1 MITVRAR
8 SILRLLLLAS
18 LVACIMAL
26 SPGVWAQTSG
36 VLPLPDDPNVRIL
49 EQLANPSDGRVDYA
63 KVEAAIEHM
72 VNPSFDDAAFEAEL
86 NRWAAIVRARV
97 PEGAPTVQ
105 VMTALGEVIY
115 MPGPWNDHHPFS
127 YDLADQSGL
136 NVQTKL
142 VSNYLHTRKGNC
154 VSMSTLLVIL
164 GQKLGMGMT
173 LTQAPQHEFVR
184 LRDTNGR
191 WINIEAT
198 SAGSAPDDTY
208 IQDLHIS
215 PLAIRSGIYLRT
227 TTPRETVA
235 AMISP
240 LESVYAHTRPPAYLL
255 GLAELAER
263 LDPKNADGLV
273 FEADAY
279 FLELGHRYLVH
290 HLTPNMLPPAQRS
303 DFNALYNANVQL
315 INQVETMGW
324 TPPTESGNAEHMQR
338 AQHKPDTA
346 TDWSAIDYTGR

>member
-8 SILRLLLLAS
+8 GFTRLLLRTS
-18 LVACIMAL
+18 WVACVMTL

-36 VLPLPDDPNVRIL
+36 TLPLPDDPNVKIL
-49 EQLANPSDGRVDYA
+49 EQLANSSDGHVDYA

-86 NRWAAIVRARV
+86 NRWANIVRARL
-97 PEGAPTVQ
+97 PEGAPPTQ
-105 VMTALGEVIY
+105 VMTTLGEVIY
-115 MPGPWNDHHPFS
+115 TPGPWNDHHPFS

-142 VSNYLHTRKGNC
+142 ISTYLRTRRGNC

-164 GQKLGMGMT
+164 GQKLGLDMT
-173 LTQAPQHEFVR
+173 LSQAPQHEFVR

-198 SAGSAPDDTY
+198 SPGSAPDDTY

-255 GLAELAER
+255 GLAELAEQ
-263 LDPKNADGLV
+263 LDPKNADGIV

-279 FLELGHRYLVH
+279 FLQLGHRYLVR
-290 HLTPNMLPPAQRS
+290 HLTPNMLPPTQRS
-303 DFNALYNANVQL
+303 DFNALYNANVRL
-315 INQVETMGW
+315 INQAEAMGW
-324 TPPTESGNAEHMQR
+324 TPPTESGNEEQTH
-338 AQHKPDTA
+338 
-346 TDWSAIDYTGR
+346 

>member
-1 MITVRAR
+1 M
-8 SILRLLLLAS
+8 RLLLQAP
-18 LVACIMAL
+18 LVACFTTL

-36 VLPLPDDPNVRIL
+36 VLPLPDDPNVQIL
-49 EQLANPSDGRVDYA
+49 EQLANSADRHVDYA

-72 VNPSFDDAAFEAEL
+72 VNPSFDNAAFEAEL
-86 NRWAAIVRARV
+86 NRWACIVRARL
-97 PEGAPTVQ
+97 PEGAPPTQ
-105 VMTALGEVIY
+105 VMTTLGEVIY
-115 MPGPWNDHHPFS
+115 TPGPWNDHHPFS

-136 NVQTKL
+136 NVQAKL
-142 VSNYLHTRKGNC
+142 ISTYLRTRKGNC

-164 GQKLGMGMT
+164 GQKLGLNMT
-173 LTQAPQHEFVR
+173 LTQAPQHEFAR
-184 LRDTNGR
+184 LRDTNGQ

-198 SAGSAPDDTY
+198 NPSSPPDDKY
-208 IQDLHIS
+208 VQDLHIS

-279 FLELGHRYLVH
+279 FLQLGHRYLVH
-290 HLTPNMLPPAQRS
+290 HLTPNMLPSTQQS
-303 DFNALYNANVQL
+303 DFNALYNANVRL
-315 INQVETMGW
+315 INQVEAMGW
-324 TPPTESGNAEHMQR
+324 NPPTESWNEDHLQR
-338 AQHKPDTA
+338 IQHYKADTA
-346 TDWSAIDYTGR
+346 ADQSSAR